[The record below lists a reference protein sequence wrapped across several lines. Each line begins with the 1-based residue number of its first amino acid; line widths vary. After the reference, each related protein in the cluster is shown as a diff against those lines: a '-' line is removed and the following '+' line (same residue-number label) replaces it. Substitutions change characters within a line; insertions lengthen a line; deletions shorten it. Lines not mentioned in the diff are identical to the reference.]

1 VKYAWWTIVR
11 AAIAASPK
19 KRMTLAEVYDAV
31 EARFEVFRNEPD
43 EGWKVRGLSAMLSIP
58 SVPLS

>member
-1 VKYAWWTIVR
+1 MKYAWWTIVR

-43 EGWKVRGLSAMLSIP
+43 EGWKVRLI
-58 SVPLS
+58 